1 MSLEAEPTLRQVRDE
16 LKADL
21 KHDERLRAV
30 EVEQAV
36 TRTSLDGLRLQ
47 VGAIEE
53 LQRSSRAEILA
64 AIEAAKPKPVW
75 PAVSAVV
82 AAVAL
87 ILVVAQ
93 ALYGQ

>member
-1 MSLEAEPTLRQVRDE
+1 MNEPTLGQVRDE

-21 KHDERLRAV
+21 QLDQRVRAV
-30 EVEQAV
+30 EIQQAV
-36 TRTSLDGLRLQ
+36 TAAALDGLRQQ
-47 VGAIEE
+47 VQGSEE
-53 LQRSSRAEILA
+53 RLLA
-64 AIEAAKPKPVW
+64 AIETARPKPVW

-93 ALYGQ
+93 ALYGG